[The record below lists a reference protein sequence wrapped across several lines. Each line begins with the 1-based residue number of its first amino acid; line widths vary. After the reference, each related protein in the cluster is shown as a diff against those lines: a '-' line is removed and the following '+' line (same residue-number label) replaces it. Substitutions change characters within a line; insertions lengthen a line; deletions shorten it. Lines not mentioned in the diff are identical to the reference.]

1 MWKFGEVK
9 DNKFNIS
16 QISFEWPLVY
26 KDVVEWQQSPK
37 KSGVFF
43 HEQNICKPLNLY
55 FPIMQ

>member
-26 KDVVEWQQSPK
+26 KDVVEWQQSSK

-43 HEQNICKPLNLY
+43 HEQNIC
-55 FPIMQ
+55 M